1 MNTKQVIVNR
11 KHNTSNKI
19 WGSKRKTEEN
29 PENLPISNRIKN
41 YYMGVYQANG
51 DSKRIDTNNE
61 GKIHSSTKLKKEKIS
76 KKSTKKYTTV
86 IVTPKEDAK

>member
-1 MNTKQVIVNR
+1 
-11 KHNTSNKI
+11 
-19 WGSKRKTEEN
+19 
-29 PENLPISNRIKN
+29 
-41 YYMGVYQANG
+41 MGVYQANG